1 MFTYVII
8 NNTMSWSKK
17 YKPCIKYWVNCISSY
32 LFQCK
37 FLAV

>member
-17 YKPCIKYWVNCISSY
+17 Y
-32 LFQCK
+32 
-37 FLAV
+37 